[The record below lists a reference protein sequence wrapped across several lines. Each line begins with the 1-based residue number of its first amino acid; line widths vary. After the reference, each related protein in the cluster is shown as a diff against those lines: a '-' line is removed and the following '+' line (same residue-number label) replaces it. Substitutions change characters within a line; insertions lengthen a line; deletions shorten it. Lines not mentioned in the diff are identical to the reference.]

1 MPPRGIQ
8 RKLMKNKNRNFVC
21 QKNADS
27 GTIVFRFVIS
37 VLVLAKYVTE
47 KGNRD
52 PEFFH
57 LSPSVHT
64 QCRHSARVRLSL
76 RTYLNTNHFIRTQDR
91 VLARKGCPSKGRA
104 VKWALSPYLQRI
116 FLLIHCFP
124 YPNIPL
130 AHASRHLRVVF
141 I

>member
-8 RKLMKNKNRNFVC
+8 RKLIKNKNRNFVC

-27 GTIVFRFVIS
+27 GTIVFGSFVIS

-64 QCRHSARVRLSL
+64 QCRHSAQVSTVLTENLSEHKPFFK
-76 RTYLNTNHFIRTQDR
+76 N
-91 VLARKGCPSKGRA
+91 
-104 VKWALSPYLQRI
+104 LS
-116 FLLIHCFP
+116 
-124 YPNIPL
+124 
-130 AHASRHLRVVF
+130 
-141 I
+141 

>member
-8 RKLMKNKNRNFVC
+8 RKLMKKKNRNFVC

-57 LSPSVHT
+57 PAFTLSAGTAPE
-64 QCRHSARVRLSL
+64 
-76 RTYLNTNHFIRTQDR
+76 Y
-91 VLARKGCPSKGRA
+91 GC
-104 VKWALSPYLQRI
+104 
-116 FLLIHCFP
+116 H
-124 YPNIPL
+124 
-130 AHASRHLRVVF
+130 
-141 I
+141 